1 VSFRDPRPGWRAEGT
16 RPGLR
21 GALARVLVAVA
32 ALACVAAP
40 LAVLATVVFGPASL
54 WGDVSAA
61 EAVVCL
67 LAALTLTLL
76 ATQLGRRRQ
85 AA

>member
-1 VSFRDPRPGWRAEGT
+1 VASVLP
-16 RPGLR
+16 
-21 GALARVLVAVA
+21 RVLGAAA

-40 LAVLATVVFGPASL
+40 LAVVATVVLGPASL

-61 EAVVCL
+61 EAVL
-67 LAALTLTLL
+67 YALAALTLTLL